1 MEVILTLTLS
11 AICECNYDGLYP
23 IFGVTL
29 ARMVCGTTQAA
40 RPIKV
45 SDGTLMGVGVM
56 GCLIW
61 PQSRDEYYD

>member
-1 MEVILTLTLS
+1 MMDFIPFLES
-11 AICECNYDGLYP
+11 RYQES
-23 IFGVTL
+23 
-29 ARMVCGTTQAA
+29 TQAA